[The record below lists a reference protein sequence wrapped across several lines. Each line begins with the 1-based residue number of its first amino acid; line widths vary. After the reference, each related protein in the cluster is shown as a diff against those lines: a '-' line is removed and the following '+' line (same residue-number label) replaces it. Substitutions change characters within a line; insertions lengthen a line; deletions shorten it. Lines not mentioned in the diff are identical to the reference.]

1 MVAMLN
7 VMLFV
12 IVVIIAVVLGMSMF
26 VIIIALRGR
35 GTVPF
40 QCRGKSADKST
51 ATDKT
56 PQE

>member
-1 MVAMLN
+1 MVAIVN
-7 VMLFV
+7 VLLF
-12 IVVIIAVVLGMSMF
+12 ILVVIIAVVLGISMF